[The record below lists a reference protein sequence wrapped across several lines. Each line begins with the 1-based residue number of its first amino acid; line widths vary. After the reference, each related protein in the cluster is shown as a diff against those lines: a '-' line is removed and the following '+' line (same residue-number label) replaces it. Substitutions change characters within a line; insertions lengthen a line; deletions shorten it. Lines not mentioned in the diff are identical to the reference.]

1 MDTLTEMVKKGGGAK
16 GPQRPQRPRPNPK
29 DVYAVNIDGAPF
41 KGAKDAKVTVVK
53 AFEFAWPF
61 CQKVGPTL
69 DTLLKDY
76 KGDIKVVYKH
86 FVVHPGSATEP
97 ALAACAADKQGK
109 FEGMYDDIWTKAF
122 AKRDFKPENM
132 EKIAKELGLDVA
144 KFKADKNGECKKI
157 IAKDQA
163 ELRAVGTSGTP
174 AFYINGRFLSGAR
187 PVEQFK
193 VLVDEELKKANAAIG
208 KDGLTAANY
217 YQKSILAKGKKKL

>member
-1 MDTLTEMVKKGGGAK
+1 
-16 GPQRPQRPRPNPK
+16 
-29 DVYAVNIDGAPF
+29 
-41 KGAKDAKVTVVK
+41 
-53 AFEFAWPF
+53 
-61 CQKVGPTL
+61 
-69 DTLLKDY
+69 
-76 KGDIKVVYKH
+76 
-86 FVVHPGSATEP
+86 
-97 ALAACAADKQGK
+97 
-109 FEGMYDDIWTKAF
+109 MYDDIWTKAF

-217 YQKSILAKGKKKL
+217 YQKNILAKGKKKL